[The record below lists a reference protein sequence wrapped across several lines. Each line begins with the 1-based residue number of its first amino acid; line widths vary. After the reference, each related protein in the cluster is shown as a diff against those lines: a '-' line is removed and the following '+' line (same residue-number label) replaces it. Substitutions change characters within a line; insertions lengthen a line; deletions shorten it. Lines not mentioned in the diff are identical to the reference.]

1 MQFFMCPT
9 LSNQQFWDV
18 LGPNRTA
25 LSDFQVITALGR
37 QSLWQE
43 AIAMLKVWP
52 PEPMA
57 GGVGL
62 SFRVMIWL
70 WFLWKAKIG
79 PIVCFFFRFI
89 MIDLYSKL
97 GHVGTWDHISSL
109 IGLGPM
115 VFVFLGG
122 NGLKSRSRCWVKS
135 CWSPMPW
142 VSTQRW
148 RHVGGPRFAAD
159 FGISSFLETRLWTI
173 HFSRGFLQIAARV
186 QETLQELGFQ
196 AAKVRHN
203 SA

>member
-1 MQFFMCPT
+1 
-9 LSNQQFWDV
+9 
-18 LGPNRTA
+18 
-25 LSDFQVITALGR
+25 
-37 QSLWQE
+37 
-43 AIAMLKVWP
+43 MLKVWA

-122 NGLKSRSRCWVKS
+122 NGLKSPSRS
-135 CWSPMPW
+135 
-142 VSTQRW
+142 
-148 RHVGGPRFAAD
+148 
-159 FGISSFLETRLWTI
+159 
-173 HFSRGFLQIAARV
+173 
-186 QETLQELGFQ
+186 
-196 AAKVRHN
+196 
-203 SA
+203 